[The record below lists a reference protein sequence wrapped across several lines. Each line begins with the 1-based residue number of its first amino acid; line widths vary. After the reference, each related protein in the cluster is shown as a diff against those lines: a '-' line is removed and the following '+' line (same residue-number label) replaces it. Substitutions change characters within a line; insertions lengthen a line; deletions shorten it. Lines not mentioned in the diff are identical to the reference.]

1 MMNEEIK
8 LIQRVVEEEMEVKYY
23 DKRDDMVQF
32 EVISLDGEAIP
43 EGNMLIVSMEHR
55 QLAHMMNADRYFRST
70 SIETDNFYGKLIAY
84 HCQKKKGL
92 TGKVKLKTLKTLYKT
107 YHKEEMES
115 GAEPKTKLKE
125 WMASGK

>member
-8 LIQRVVEEEMEVKYY
+8 IIQRVVEEVMEVKYY
-23 DKRDDMVQF
+23 GTRDDMMQF
-32 EVISLDGEAIP
+32 EVLSLDGEAIP

-55 QLAHMMNADRYFRST
+55 QLAHFLNSDSYFRST
-70 SIETDNFYGKLIAY
+70 SLETNNFYGKLIAY
-84 HCQKKKGL
+84 HCQKKKGF
-92 TGKVKLKTLKTLYKT
+92 TGKEKLKTLKTLYKT
-107 YHKEEMES
+107 YHKEELES

>member
-8 LIQRVVEEEMEVKYY
+8 IIQKVVAEEMEVKYY
-23 DKRDDMVQF
+23 GTRDDMMQF
-32 EVISLDGEAIP
+32 EVLSLDGEPIP

-55 QLAHMMNADRYFRST
+55 QLAHQLAPAYFRAT

-84 HCQKKKGL
+84 HCQKKKGF
-92 TGKVKLKTLKTLYKT
+92 TGKEKIKTLKTLYRT
-107 YHKEEMES
+107 YHKEEMEN
-115 GAEPKTKLKE
+115 GTEPKTKLKE

>member
-32 EVISLDGEAIP
+32 EVLSLDGEAIP

-55 QLAHMMNADRYFRST
+55 QLAHMMNADRYFRAT
-70 SIETDNFYGKLIAY
+70 SLETDNFYGKLIAY
-84 HCQKKKGL
+84 HCQKKKGF
-92 TGKVKLKTLKTLYKT
+92 TGKEKLKTLKTLYKT

-115 GAEPKTKLKE
+115 GTEPKTKLKE